1 MSRGF
6 DAPSFRRA
14 LAAFLDALREHADEI
29 DSLNVYPVP
38 DGDTGTNLLLTQQAV
53 GDALAALGA
62 EADAAAVADTV
73 ATASLR
79 GARGNSGVIL
89 SQVLRGLAG
98 TLTSGGPSL
107 DEALRAASDMADRAV
122 ARPVD
127 GTTLSVLRAAA
138 QGAAA
143 SPGQT

>member
-1 MSRGF
+1 MPGTL
-6 DAPSFRRA
+6 DAPALARAMDVYGRA
-14 LAAFLDALREHADEI
+14 LDAHRDEI

-62 EADAAAVADTV
+62 EAEAAAVADTV

-122 ARPVD
+122 ARGSAVSSD
-127 GTTLSVLRAAA
+127 AVSIDSGIRRGLAR
-138 QGAAA
+138 
-143 SPGQT
+143 